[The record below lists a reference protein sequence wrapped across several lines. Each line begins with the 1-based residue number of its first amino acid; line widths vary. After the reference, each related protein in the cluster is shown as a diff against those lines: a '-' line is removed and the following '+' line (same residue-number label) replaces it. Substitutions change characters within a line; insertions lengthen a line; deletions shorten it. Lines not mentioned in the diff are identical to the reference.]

1 MSKTDVPDAP
11 EVAPLQ
17 RISDTIIGQVDAISS
32 ECTSNLRLALT
43 SLQADASLLIVIEH
57 LKSARAAI
65 VALMEWA
72 SPERPSEVK
81 PREERRARDSED
93 VKKSVRHD
101 LNNLRTACLEQMDY
115 KIQVCE
121 QAIESKSALNEYK
134 KNSLLKY
141 INNMGDSIQKL
152 VEIILTVYDEEER
165 FAPKTTELKGIV
177 SRITDILSDLDGS
190 ISLVEADNELVY
202 AYVDTVYIQ
211 RIIVI
216 LISNSMRFLK
226 EKKEEHA
233 SFQGEI
239 NITLSSNN
247 NFAVIEF
254 ADNGPGVSET
264 IKGRLFEE
272 GASTQ
277 LDGEHGLGLNN
288 VKRLVEK
295 HGGTV
300 ELGNEGVGATFIIKL
315 PQEAVAQESVAQ

>member
-17 RISDTIIGQVDAISS
+17 RVSDTIIGQVDAIAK
-32 ECTSNLRLALT
+32 ECTTNLKLAI
-43 SLQADASLLIVIEH
+43 ASLEVDDGLPIVIEH

-72 SPERPSEVK
+72 SPEQPSEVN
-81 PREERRARDSED
+81 PREERRARGSED
-93 VKKSVRHD
+93 VKKAVRHD
-101 LNNLRTACLEQMDY
+101 LNNFKTGCLENMDFRI
-115 KIQVCE
+115 KVCE
-121 QAIESKSALNEYK
+121 KIIESKSALNEDK
-134 KNSLLKY
+134 KTSLLKY
-141 INNMGDSIQKL
+141 LNSMGASIKRL
-152 VEIILTVYDEEER
+152 VNIILTVYDEEER
-165 FAPKTTELKGIV
+165 FVPKTTELKGIA
-177 SRITDILSDLDGS
+177 SRITDILSDLNGS
-190 ISLVEADNELVY
+190 ISLVEADDKPVY

-226 EKKEEHA
+226 EKKEVDA

-247 NFAVIEF
+247 GFAVIEF
-254 ADNGPGVSET
+254 ADNGPGVSKS
-264 IKGRLFEE
+264 IKDRLFEE

-315 PQEAVAQESVAQ
+315 PQETVAQESVAQ